1 MNLHLNNITRPLRLV
16 RFIGE
21 SNIRYSIQPKQAF
34 GKWIKTELNL
44 LGPAFIKFGQFLSTR
59 QDIFEKDIILELQ
72 QLQDDITPI
81 PFDEIELL
89 LSNHY
94 NIPYNEIFKELDK
107 IPIATASIG
116 QVHRGKINNSEIVV
130 KFQKPNITK
139 RIEDDFITIKNII
152 NLTKF
157 LNNTVVNEFNNLIE
171 QFEDF
176 LIKELDYDT
185 ELQHMNNFH
194 EYFKDSELKIKIP
207 KVIKSLSSK
216 TILVMEYIPSIKITN
231 IIEMKKLNIDTAQV
245 ANNLIQIF
253 LYQMITMGYVHCDPH
268 PGNLGLYNDGET
280 IVLYDY
286 GNCIKFSN
294 KFKKNLSQ
302 LIFSIYQRDVNEFVE
317 LMIELDILNIKDEY
331 EILEVKSFF
340 NYFFKYLENLDFN
353 DLKKDIVKNDI
364 KSGFQANLRINPSFL
379 SLFRIFS
386 LMDGTCSLLD
396 KNFNYITAIG
406 PYAQEI
412 MNDVEFFN
420 YRIKKD
426 FSKIRSYPTIMQ
438 TNEGNILKLNKNI
451 SNINKDLQKTQ
462 IMVILLMI
470 SLYNIN
476 YSPFMFIIYVVYL
489 INFK

>member
-1 MNLHLNNITRPLRLV
+1 
-16 RFIGE
+16 
-21 SNIRYSIQPKQAF
+21 
-34 GKWIKTELNL
+34 
-44 LGPAFIKFGQFLSTR
+44 
-59 QDIFEKDIILELQ
+59 
-72 QLQDDITPI
+72 
-81 PFDEIELL
+81 
-89 LSNHY
+89 
-94 NIPYNEIFKELDK
+94 
-107 IPIATASIG
+107 
-116 QVHRGKINNSEIVV
+116 
-130 KFQKPNITK
+130 
-139 RIEDDFITIKNII
+139 
-152 NLTKF
+152 
-157 LNNTVVNEFNNLIE
+157 
-171 QFEDF
+171 
-176 LIKELDYDT
+176 
-185 ELQHMNNFH
+185 
-194 EYFKDSELKIKIP
+194 
-207 KVIKSLSSK
+207 
-216 TILVMEYIPSIKITN
+216 
-231 IIEMKKLNIDTAQV
+231 MKKLNIDTAQV